1 MQKQN
6 RRISYEDSDNYLRII
21 TLPDVKDRDRLH
33 VNQAMYDYIR
43 VVLGASGLMNELL
56 ERWDVTDHLLEP
68 SLFDGVEIFSFFPQ
82 DNSKLLFDCI
92 NEVLVEIQEKFS
104 SYTPGLSFIKR
115 NFLLAPLGESLIQ
128 EVYKGVDRHLHL
140 QFLNTLDQI
149 INKDLEHRSWM
160 NLQSETKNMTC
171 EICDSILDDLIEE
184 TVYDM
189 WF

>member
-6 RRISYEDSDNYLRII
+6 RQVSHEDSDNYLRII
-21 TLPDVKDRDRLH
+21 TLPDVKDKDRLH

-68 SLFDGVEIFSFFPQ
+68 SLFGVEIFSFFLQ

-104 SYTPGLSFIKR
+104 SCTPGLSFIKR
-115 NFLLAPLGESLIQ
+115 NFLPAPLGESLIQ
-128 EVYKGVDRHLHL
+128 EVYKGVEQHLHL

-149 INKDLEHRSWM
+149 IKKDLEHRSWM